1 MDRGEKHVPPTSL
14 TLSYLFIMGLILI
27 VFFMMPSNK
36 DTEILNRFLLLEML
50 YFTGAVLEGGENGV
64 H

>member
-1 MDRGEKHVPPTSL
+1 
-14 TLSYLFIMGLILI
+14 MGLILI
-27 VFFMMPSNK
+27 VFFMMLSNK